1 MYYIMLSTGVVLLGG
16 RTMETRTGKDR
27 DRTPLCSALL
37 TCRVWVM
44 GVGHG
49 RGRKGRPEQIAR
61 DVGAHTLSCTLCTHN
76 KGFRG
81 EGRGW
86 CQVSGI
92 SGSSVDNRQQEVGAC
107 FCFLLLLL
115 RASGLEA

>member
-1 MYYIMLSTGVVLLGG
+1 
-16 RTMETRTGKDR
+16 
-27 DRTPLCSALL
+27 
-37 TCRVWVM
+37 M

-49 RGRKGRPEQIAR
+49 RGRKGRPEQIAW
-61 DVGAHTLSCTLCTHN
+61 DEGAHTLSCTLCTHN

-81 EGRGW
+81 EGWGW

-92 SGSSVDNRQQEVGAC
+92 SGSSADSRQQEVGAC